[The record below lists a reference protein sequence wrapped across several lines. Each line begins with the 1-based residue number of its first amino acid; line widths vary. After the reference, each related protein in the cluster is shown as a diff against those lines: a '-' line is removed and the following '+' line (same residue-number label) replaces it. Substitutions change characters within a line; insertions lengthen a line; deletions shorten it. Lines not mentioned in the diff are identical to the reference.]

1 MRQTAAELDDQVVG
15 ARIYLASLTGA
26 ELDEQAELLGCGTWE
41 FGAAN
46 DRKRERLLA
55 EVCLRVTA
63 PGDLPY
69 A

>member
-1 MRQTAAELDDQVVG
+1 MRHTAAELDDQVVG
-15 ARIYLASLTGA
+15 ARTYLATLTGA
-26 ELDEQAELLGCGTWE
+26 ELDEQAELLGCGCWE
-41 FGAAN
+41 LGVAD